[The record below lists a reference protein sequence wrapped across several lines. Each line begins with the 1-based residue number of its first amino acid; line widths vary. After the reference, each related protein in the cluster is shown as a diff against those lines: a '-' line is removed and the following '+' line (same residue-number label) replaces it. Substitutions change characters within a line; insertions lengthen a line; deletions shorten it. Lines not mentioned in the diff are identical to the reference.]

1 MDNTVTPDWDQVLA
15 WIGDALAGAGQR
27 ATGPVEQTRVRPW
40 SVLAKVPVGGGGT
53 VWFKANGHCSTYEAR
68 LLDALGRWAPGR
80 VLEPLAVDG
89 ERGWSLLPDGG
100 RTLREVATDDP
111 AHWEDLLARHAEL
124 QRDLA
129 VHVPEMIALGVP
141 DMTAARLPGHFAAL
155 LHDPAVG
162 GALAAERV
170 AQLRE
175 YEPEYRVL
183 CERVAASAVP
193 VSVQHDDLH
202 DANVLVGDGYRF
214 FDWGDASVAHPFAVL
229 LIALRIAADRYDLKP
244 GDPLL
249 ARLRDAYLEPWTGY
263 GTRAE
268 LAAEVEPAVQVA
280 KVSRSLSW
288 QRSLEGAD
296 DAALAEYGPAVPG
309 WLEELLVPNV
319 L

>member
-1 MDNTVTPDWDQVLA
+1 MDNTVTPDWAQVLA
-15 WIGDALAGAGQR
+15 WIDESLAGAGLR
-27 ATGPVEQTRVRPW
+27 AAGPVEQTRVRPW
-40 SVLAKVPVGGGGT
+40 SVLAKVPVGERT

-80 VLEPLAVDG
+80 VLEPIAIDG

-100 RTLREVATDDP
+100 RTLREVAADDP
-111 AHWEDLLARHAEL
+111 GHWEDLLARHAEL

-129 VHVPEMIALGVP
+129 PRAAEMLALGVP
-141 DMTAARLPGHFAAL
+141 DMTAAQLPGHLTAL
-155 LHDPAVG
+155 LGDPLVG
-162 GALAAERV
+162 GSLTAEK
-170 AQLRE
+170 ATLLRA
-175 YEPEYRVL
+175 YEPRYRLL
-183 CERVAASAVP
+183 CEQVAASAVP
-193 VSVQHDDLH
+193 VTVQHDDLH

-229 LIALRIAADRYDLKP
+229 LIAMRIAADRYDLKP
-244 GDPLL
+244 GDPVL

-268 LAAEVEPAVQVA
+268 LAAEVEPAVQAA

-288 QRSLEGAD
+288 QRSLVDAD
-296 DAALAEYGPAVPG
+296 PGSLAEYGPAVPG

>member
-1 MDNTVTPDWDQVLA
+1 MDNTVTPDWAQVLA
-15 WIGDALAGAGQR
+15 WIDESLAGVGLR

-40 SVLAKVPVGGGGT
+40 SVLAKVPVGERT

-80 VLEPLAVDG
+80 VLEPLAIDG

-100 RTLREVATDDP
+100 KTLREVAADDP

-129 VHVPEMIALGVP
+129 PRAAEMIALGVP
-141 DMTAARLPGHFAAL
+141 DMTAAQLPGHFTAL
-155 LHDPAVG
+155 LDDPLVG
-162 GALAAERV
+162 GSLTVEKITL
-170 AQLRE
+170 LRA
-175 YEPEYRVL
+175 YEPRYRLL
-183 CERVAASAVP
+183 CEQVAASAVP
-193 VSVQHDDLH
+193 VTVQHDDLH

-229 LIALRIAADRYDLKP
+229 LIAMRIAADRYDLKP
-244 GDPLL
+244 GDPVL
-249 ARLRDAYLEPWTGY
+249 ARLRDAYLEPWTGC

-268 LAAEVEPAVQVA
+268 LAAEVEPAMQAA

-288 QRSLEGAD
+288 QRSLVDAD
-296 DAALAEYGPAVPG
+296 PASLAEYGPAVPG

-319 L
+319 V

>member
-1 MDNTVTPDWDQVLA
+1 M
-15 WIGDALAGAGQR
+15 
-27 ATGPVEQTRVRPW
+27 
-40 SVLAKVPVGGGGT
+40 
-53 VWFKANGHCSTYEAR
+53 
-68 LLDALGRWAPGR
+68 
-80 VLEPLAVDG
+80 
-89 ERGWSLLPDGG
+89 
-100 RTLREVATDDP
+100 REVAADDP

-129 VHVPEMIALGVP
+129 PRAGEMIALGVP

-155 LHDPAVG
+155 LDDPAVA
-162 GALAAERV
+162 GALPPE
-170 AQLRE
+170 QLARLRA
-175 YEPEYRVL
+175 YEPAYRLL
-183 CERVAASAVP
+183 CERVAASALP
-193 VSVQHDDLH
+193 VTVQHDDLH

-244 GDPLL
+244 GDPVL

-268 LAAEVEPAVQVA
+268 LAAEIESAVQTA
-280 KVSRSLSW
+280 KVSRALSW
-288 QRSLEGAD
+288 QRLDGAD
-296 DAALAEYGPAVPG
+296 ADALAKYGPAVPG